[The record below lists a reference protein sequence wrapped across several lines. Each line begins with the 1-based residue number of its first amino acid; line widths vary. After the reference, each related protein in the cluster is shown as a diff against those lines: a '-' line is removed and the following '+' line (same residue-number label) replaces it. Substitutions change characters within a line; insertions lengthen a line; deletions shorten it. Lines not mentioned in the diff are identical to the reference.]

1 MDLGLKGRT
10 ALITGGS
17 RGLGKA
23 ICMYLAQE
31 GANIAIN
38 FKNNIEKAN
47 LLASEIQDRY
57 GVSAITVQGSIYCE
71 EDVKRIFREV
81 TDKFPGMDILV
92 NNAGICPVTMVK
104 DMTLEEWDSV
114 IQTNLTGT
122 FLTCREMVN
131 SLIIRDM
138 PGNIV
143 NIASQAAFNGSK
155 TGKSHYSASK
165 GGVVSFTLSLAKE
178 VAQYGIKVNAVAPGM
193 IYTEMTADTLD
204 KNMERYKKEIPLG
217 RIAEGEEVARV
228 VAFLASKA
236 SSYMTGTTVDVS
248 GGITGR

>member
-131 SLIIRDM
+131 SLILRGM
-138 PGNIV
+138 PGHIV
-143 NIASQAAFNGSK
+143 NIASQAAFNGSR

-193 IYTEMTADTLD
+193 MYTEMTADTLD

-217 RIAEGEEVARV
+217 RIAEGEEVAKV